1 MRVLV
6 TRPQPD
12 AAELKGALEA
22 QGHVVTLEPLLTIET
37 LPIEVRVL
45 DGARSLIATSRNS
58 LRALAESNALNAS
71 RALPIFCVGAGT
83 TEFASELRFERIITG
98 GGSAAGLIPLI
109 LGSGIGA
116 KGPLV
121 HLCGEEVARD
131 LRAKLGAR
139 GVEVRTLIVYRAV
152 AADRLGPQTAAA
164 IAAGTLDAVIL
175 MSPRTARI
183 FAGLVEQS
191 DLGESAR
198 RLAYVCLSAN
208 VAGAL
213 KGFDPIRVDIAVR
226 PNTSG
231 ILEAVG
237 QVATHSSGV

>member
-6 TRPQPD
+6 TRPEPD

-22 QGHVVTLEPLLTIET
+22 QGHVVTVEPLLIIET

-45 DGARSLIATSRNS
+45 DGARGLIATSRNS
-58 LRALAESNALNAS
+58 LRVLAESKALNAA
-71 RALPIFCVGAGT
+71 RAVPTFCVGAGT
-83 TEFASELRFERIITG
+83 SELASELGFERVITG
-98 GGSAAGLIPLI
+98 EGSAAGLIPLI

-121 HLCGEEVARD
+121 HLCGDEVARD
-131 LRAKLGAR
+131 LTAELGAC
-139 GVEVRTLIVYRAV
+139 GVEVRSLIVYRAV
-152 AADRLGPQTAAA
+152 AADRLGLQTGAA
-164 IAAGTLDAVIL
+164 IAEGTLDTVIL

-191 DLGESAR
+191 GLSEPAR

-213 KGFDPIRVDIAVR
+213 KGLDPIRVNIAVR
-226 PNTSG
+226 PNSSG

>member
-12 AAELKGALEA
+12 AAELKAALEA
-22 QGHVVTLEPLLTIET
+22 QGHVVTVEPLLAIET
-37 LPIEVRVL
+37 LPVEVRVL
-45 DGARSLIATSRNS
+45 DGARGLIATSRNS
-58 LRALAESNALNAS
+58 LRALAESKALNAA

-83 TEFASELRFERIITG
+83 TELARGLGFERVIAG
-98 GGSAAGLIPLI
+98 EGSAADLIPLI

-121 HLCGEEVARD
+121 HLCGEEIAHD
-131 LRAKLGAR
+131 LTAEFGAR
-139 GVEVRTLIVYRAV
+139 GVEVCSLIVYRAV

-191 DLGESAR
+191 GLSESAR

-208 VAGAL
+208 VAGVL
-213 KGFDPIRVDIAVR
+213 KGLDPIRVNIAVR
-226 PNTSG
+226 PNSSG

-237 QVATHSSGV
+237 RVATHSSGV